1 MDRFFAAFLFLLSML
16 FLPGTEATAKAT
28 VSIKRPALV
37 KPIAAPKAPKKAE
50 AGETSAQARVKSIV
64 REESA
69 LVVEDADFTAPEGAL
84 YTSSDECG

>member
-1 MDRFFAAFLFLLSML
+1 MDRFFAAFLFLASVL
-16 FLPGTEATAKAT
+16 FLPDTEAAAKAT
-28 VSIKRPALV
+28 VTVKRPALV
-37 KPIAAPKAPKKAE
+37 KPIATPKAPKKTE
-50 AGETSAQARVKSIV
+50 TGETSAQARVKTIM